1 MMRRRNRMLRAGSAT
16 VALLLQ
22 GAGAAAGPADV
33 VAAEAECDGARC
45 SFRVTVRHA
54 DTGWDHYANAWQ
66 VVAPDGRVLATRVLR
81 HPHVGEQPFTRDLRD
96 VELPAE
102 VERVTIR
109 ARDSVHGL
117 GGREVEIELER

>member
-1 MMRRRNRMLRAGSAT
+1 MTARRKRTHRAAGVA
-16 VALLLQ
+16 VALLLWS
-22 GAGAAAGPADV
+22 AGAAAGPADV
-33 VAAEAECDGARC
+33 VAAEADCDGSRC
-45 SFRVTVRHA
+45 SFRVTLRHA
-54 DTGWDHYANAWQ
+54 DAGWDHYANAWQ

-96 VELPAE
+96 VAVPAE

-117 GGREVEIELER
+117 GGREVEIALER